1 MILRRLSQSL
11 REQNWTAIVIE
22 FVLLVA
28 GVFLGIQAANWN
40 EQRTQR
46 LQEHSFL
53 AQLHDEI
60 SANDDTIAHQM
71 RYLGQVISGGRRALA
86 YLQSGEDCVAA
97 CEALLIDFFHA
108 SQMWGTPFARAK
120 YEETRRLGFPSHPPT
135 RVAVDDFYSFID
147 GWDAVTATPPP
158 YRERIRGHFTPE
170 AAQVLW
176 RGCWHAVTARSE
188 ELRRDCEAD
197 LEPWMQRPCWGPSA
211 PIPDWSMNCASG
223 SDRTSSPNAR
233 SPRRASLRRRP
244 GRRSPATRGMT
255 DEAAGRTAPPQ
266 RHPHGGPVSGRCV
279 VDRADRRNAAADL
292 RHAGLGAADAGGAA
306 GAGLPAG
313 AGVLVGVRADA
324 RWPEA

>member
-86 YLQSGEDCVAA
+86 YLQSGEDCVAG

-147 GWDAVTATPPP
+147 GWDAVTAAPPP

-176 RGCWHAVTARSE
+176 RGCWHTVTARSE

-197 LEPWMQRPCWGPSA
+197 LEPL
-211 PIPDWSMNCASG
+211 D
-223 SDRTSSPNAR
+223 
-233 SPRRASLRRRP
+233 
-244 GRRSPATRGMT
+244 
-255 DEAAGRTAPPQ
+255 AAAMLGTI
-266 RHPHGGPVSGRCV
+266 
-279 VDRADRRNAAADL
+279 RADTGLVNELRFWLGQNIFAERAFPKARELAQAA
-292 RHAGLGAADAGGAA
+292 RAAISSDT
-306 GAGLPAG
+306 
-313 AGVLVGVRADA
+313 RDD
-324 RWPEA
+324 R